1 MRREEADVR
10 PSQVVDQEPQGRW
23 LAAARAAWV
32 TVLLLALA
40 TVVASAPLLFEQYET
55 LCLRAS
61 GSCLDRSQLTPEGL
75 RELER
80 FGLSLGIY
88 AALAVGVATVSKL
101 VWVAVGTLVFVL
113 RSADRMALLVAS
125 FLVAFGTAT
134 FSSDSVDVLVAT
146 GSVWWLLP
154 ARGLQVLGEVLA
166 VLFFLTFPD
175 GRFVPRWTLLLGVV
189 FLVFQIPG
197 DLSPDIY
204 SGLPYLERVQSL
216 VFTCFVVGMIWS
228 QVYRYRS
235 VSRTDQRRQTKWV
248 VFGTALA
255 LSLLLALLAP
265 LLLLVP
271 GAAEAST
278 FVLFLIGNVIPLIML
293 LIPLSVGTAMLR
305 SGLFDIDLVINR
317 ALVYA
322 ALTLS
327 LILVYV
333 GSVVSLQYGLRSV
346 SGGSSQ
352 LVIVASTLVIA
363 ALFSPLRRRIQ
374 GFIDRRFYRK
384 KYDARK
390 TLASFSS
397 RLRDETD
404 LEALTGELVG
414 VARRTMQPAH
424 VSVWL
429 RGPTFREG
437 RGRDV

>member
-1 MRREEADVR
+1 MR
-10 PSQVVDQEPQGRW
+10 PSRVVGQEPQGRW
-23 LAAARAAWV
+23 LAARVAWV
-32 TVLLLALA
+32 MVLLLALA
-40 TVVASAPLLFEQYET
+40 TVGASVPLLFEQYET

-80 FGLSLGIY
+80 FGLSLGSY
-88 AALAVGVATVSKL
+88 AALTVGVATVSKL

-113 RSADRMALLVAS
+113 RSDDRMALLVAS
-125 FLVAFGTAT
+125 FLVASGVAT

-166 VLFFLTFPD
+166 VFFFLTFPD

-189 FLVFQIPG
+189 FLAFQIPG

-204 SGLPYLERVQSL
+204 SGLPYLERAQAL

-228 QVYRYRS
+228 QVYRYRR
-235 VSRTDQRRQTKWV
+235 VSGPVQRRQTKWV

-265 LLLLVP
+265 LFLLVP
-271 GAAEAST
+271 GAAEVST

-317 ALVYA
+317 ALVYG
-322 ALTLS
+322 ALTAMLA
-327 LILVYV
+327 LVYV
-333 GSVVSLQYGLRSV
+333 GSVVALQWALGTAT
-346 SGGSSQ
+346 GQGSQ
-352 LVIVASTLVIA
+352 LAIVASTLAIA
-363 ALFSPLRRRIQ
+363 ALFGPLRRRIQ
-374 GFIDRRFYRK
+374 GAVDRRFYRR
-384 KYDARK
+384 KYDAAR
-390 TLASFSS
+390 TLETFSS
-397 RLRDETD
+397 KLRDETD
-404 LEALTGELVG
+404 LDRLGGELVRVVHG
-414 VARRTMQPAH
+414 TMQPAH
-424 VSVWL
+424 ASLWL
-429 RGPTFREG
+429 LPVG
-437 RGRDV
+437 RGEWIGGTRKNFGRWGS

>member
-189 FLVFQIPG
+189 FLVFQTPG

-265 LLLLVP
+265 LFLLVP

-322 ALTLS
+322 ALTSS

-352 LVIVASTLVIA
+352 LAIVASTLVIA